1 MSRNNT
7 CKKKFRC
14 TDGPFRGQ
22 TLWLSA
28 DGKTLVFTVRG
39 RTGRY
44 VATASGAAFW
54 EWAQ

>member
-1 MSRNNT
+1 MSRKVI
-7 CKKKFRC
+7 KKKFRC
-14 TDGPFRGQ
+14 TDGPFVGQ
-22 TLWLSA
+22 SLWLSG

-54 EWAQ
+54 EAA